1 MLAKEIRSRKLF
13 LFLNKRNDLWQK
25 KLSNG
30 IIIHVITDP
39 LKRRIVYTTV

>member
-1 MLAKEIRSRKLF
+1 MKYVAGSYAFFLTKEMIYGK
-13 LFLNKRNDLWQK
+13 K

-30 IIIHVITDP
+30 KIIHVIIDP